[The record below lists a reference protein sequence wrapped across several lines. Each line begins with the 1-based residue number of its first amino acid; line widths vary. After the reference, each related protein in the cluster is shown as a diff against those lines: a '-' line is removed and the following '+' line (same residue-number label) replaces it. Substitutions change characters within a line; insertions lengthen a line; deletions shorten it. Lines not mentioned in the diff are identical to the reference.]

1 MAEVLSQAEIDA
13 LLAALASGEL
23 PKVELPS
30 EEKAVPK
37 KYDFRRPNKFS
48 KEQLRTLQLLH
59 ENWARILSGFLS
71 GYLRTNISVTVS
83 GVDQL
88 TFDDFIRS
96 LPAPTLLIIFTLE
109 PLPGAAVMETNPS
122 FLFPVI
128 DLLFGGPGEM
138 PEKIRE
144 FTEIEVSV
152 GRKLAE
158 KLLENLSFAWRDVF
172 KVTPAV
178 EGVETNPRL
187 QQIISP
193 SEVVAVI
200 TLTTSVG
207 TESRGL
213 INLCF
218 PHMML
223 EPVLSQLSRFYH
235 MRPSEPP
242 DASATRNLRYW
253 LEKVPVEV
261 SVVVGET
268 RLSVQEFLDLEV
280 GDVLVL
286 DRRFGEDLDVYVGKI
301 KRYRAQPGLLGRH
314 LAVQITGLAEG
325 GEV

>member
-1 MAEVLSQAEIDA
+1 MADVLSQAEIDA
-13 LLAALASGEL
+13 LLAALAAGE
-23 PKVELPS
+23 VS
-30 EEKAVPK
+30 EEDLPEEQGAPK
-37 KYDFRRPNKFS
+37 RYDFRRPNKFS

-71 GYLRTNISVTVS
+71 GYLRSNVTVAVS

-96 LPAPTLLIIFTLE
+96 LPTPTLLAVFTLD

-128 DLLFGGPGEM
+128 DLLFGGTGEM
-138 PEKIRE
+138 PDKLRE
-144 FTEIEVSV
+144 FTEIEISV
-152 GRKLAE
+152 GQRLAE

-172 KVTPAV
+172 KVNPVV

-200 TLTTSVG
+200 TLTTTVG
-207 TESRGL
+207 AESRGL

-218 PHMML
+218 PHLTL

-242 DASATRNLRYW
+242 DASAIQNLQYW
-253 LEKVPVEV
+253 LGKVPLDMTVL
-261 SVVVGET
+261 VGESI
-268 RLSVQEFLDLEV
+268 LSVQEFLRLAE
-280 GDVLVL
+280 GDVVVL
-286 DRRFGEDLDVYVGKI
+286 DRRFGEDLDVLVGQV
-301 KRYRAQPGLLGRH
+301 KRYRAQPGLLGRR

-325 GEV
+325 G